1 MLEVEAVGEAVE
13 DVCCQSSEP
22 MRSQRR
28 VPACWMV
35 RMKGESD
42 WMRRASETS
51 AAELTMH
58 KRINVGEGVVV
69 VDGRG
74 EALETCKPSTLSMD
88 QGEERPGCEVLGR
101 GGRGGF
107 V

>member
-1 MLEVEAVGEAVE
+1 
-13 DVCCQSSEP
+13 
-22 MRSQRR
+22 
-28 VPACWMV
+28 
-35 RMKGESD
+35 MKGESD

-74 EALETCKPSTLSMD
+74 EALETCEPSTLSMD
-88 QGEERPGCEVLGR
+88 QGRKTGCEMLGR
-101 GGRGGF
+101 GEEGGLCD
-107 V
+107 